1 MRGARAVRGGHAVP
15 VVATLLILAPVLVL
29 ATVVPRMAE
38 DSSLDDAEL
47 RMTTAAVASAHYLD
61 EQLSGLAGLVES
73 YARRPSLSAALGEGE
88 PSRRDRKTTSSHL
101 AQLQETR
108 AGIAV
113 VFLTDPAGVLLDI
126 VPDTPEIVGRSFA
139 FRDWY
144 KGVTREGGP
153 YVSETYKSAARGS
166 PRVTAAAV
174 PVRAADGRPIAQL
187 VAAYDVKTVQAFV
200 DDFAF
205 NQGVQLTVADQRGRV
220 VARPAGRS
228 ATPSVQERALLDRTK
243 ALGASRPATVDS
255 EGHTFLAAGALAP
268 DTGWTVLA
276 EIDRAVA
283 LEGAHK
289 LRTTVGA
296 LTVVL
301 GLAGLGGVLLL
312 LSMLRDR
319 RRIALELQAATTEA
333 MGASR
338 TKSEFLA
345 NMSHEIRTPMNGV
358 IGMTDLLLSTP
369 LSARQREYADT
380 VRSSGEGLLAIL
392 NDILD
397 LSKIEAGKLAVDAR
411 EFDLIATIED
421 AVAAHAPAAHAKG
434 LELAVTIGP
443 DVPPWV
449 LGDSLRVRQV
459 LGNLVGN
466 AIKFTATGEVFVRVD
481 VEPGD
486 ATGDEPDRVRVD
498 VRDTGIGIAEHAQG
512 RLFHSFAQAEAST
525 TRLYGGSGL
534 GLAICKQLVEMM
546 GGGIGI
552 ESEPGRGSTFW
563 FTLPLPAVAESTHP
577 PREPR
582 SSLHGVR
589 VLVVDDNATNRRI
602 LTANLEAW
610 GMRPAAAAGPTEA
623 LTLLVAE
630 ATTDDPFRLAL
641 LDFHM
646 PEMDGLE
653 LARAISG
660 RPDLAGTGLAL
671 LTSSGFDGD
680 PVAVRRAGVRAYL
693 TKPVRQSVLYDR
705 LADILESDGSHTG
718 PSPALPP
725 APHVAAGAPSRS
737 RSAGTI
743 LVADDNE
750 VNRLVA
756 GAMLESLGYAVDV
769 AHDGAQASRM
779 VGERA
784 YVAVLMDCRMPIMDG
799 FEATLA
805 IRARQAPHERRV
817 PIVAMTASA
826 MKGDEE
832 KCLAAGMDGYVTKP
846 VTTEQLV
853 TALDAL
859 GIGDVPASCED
870 GATGLGDVLDRRMI
884 EELRKIFPAGDRR
897 LSELVDSYLV
907 AARQRVDD
915 LAAAVEQGDRA
926 TADAIAHSL
935 KGSSANFGAR
945 RVAAQCA
952 ALEAALRE
960 DGLLGASAAME
971 QLRSEVEAA
980 DGRLREAFLADTASS
995 GGASRPD

>member
-1 MRGARAVRGGHAVP
+1 M
-15 VVATLLILAPVLVL
+15 ATLLTLAPVLVL

-47 RMTTAAVASAHYLD
+47 RMTTAAVVSAHYLD

-73 YARRPSLSAALGEGE
+73 YARRPSLSAALGDGD
-88 PSRRDRKTTSSHL
+88 PSRRDLVRTRSHL

-144 KGVTREGGP
+144 QGVTRKGGP
-153 YVSETYKSAARGS
+153 YVSEIYKSAARGS

-174 PVRAADGRPIAQL
+174 PVRAADGRPIGQL
-187 VAAYDVKTVQAFV
+187 VAAYEVKTVQAFV

-205 NQGVQLTVADQRGRV
+205 NQGVQLTVADQRGHV

-228 ATPSVQERALLDRTK
+228 ARPSTTERALLDGTK
-243 ALGASRPATVDS
+243 ARRASRPATVDS
-255 EGHTFLAAGALAP
+255 EGRTFLAAGAPAS

-289 LRTTVGA
+289 LRATVGA

-319 RRIALELQAATTEA
+319 RRNALELQAATTEA

-369 LSARQREYADT
+369 LSPRQREYADT

-421 AVAAHAPAAHAKG
+421 SVAAHAPAAHAKG

-443 DVPPWV
+443 DVPPWA

-466 AIKFTATGEVFVRVD
+466 AIKFTAAGEVFVRVD

-486 ATGDEPDRVRVD
+486 DSGRVRVE
-498 VRDTGIGIAEHAQG
+498 VRDTGIGIADHAQD
-512 RLFHSFAQAEAST
+512 RLFQSFAQAEAST
-525 TRLYGGSGL
+525 TRIYGGSGL

-546 GGGIGI
+546 GGCIGI

-563 FTLPLPAVAESTHP
+563 FTLPLPAVAESGRP
-577 PREPR
+577 AQERR

-589 VLVVDDNATNRRI
+589 VLIVDDNATNRRI

-680 PVAVRRAGVRAYL
+680 PVAVRRAGVQAYL

-705 LADILESDGSHTG
+705 LADILESDGTLAG

-725 APHVAAGAPSRS
+725 APDAAATPSRS
-737 RSAGTI
+737 RSAGTV

-756 GAMLESLGYAVDV
+756 GAMLDALGYAVDM

-779 VGERA
+779 VGERE
-784 YVAVLMDCRMPIMDG
+784 YVAVLMDCRIPVMDG

-805 IRARQAPHERRV
+805 IRARQAAHERRV

-859 GIGDVPASCED
+859 GIGDVPAPCED
-870 GATGLGDVLDRRMI
+870 GATGLGDVLDTRMI
-884 EELRKIFPAGDRR
+884 DELRKIFPAGDQR

-907 AARQRVDD
+907 AALQRVDD
-915 LAAAVEQGDRA
+915 VGVAVEQGDRA

-945 RVAAQCA
+945 RVAAQCSI
-952 ALEAALRE
+952 LEAALRE
-960 DGLLGASAAME
+960 DDLLAASTAVE
-971 QLRSEVEAA
+971 RLRSEVEAA
-980 DGRLREAFLADTASS
+980 DGRLREAFLADSAPS
-995 GGASRPD
+995 G